1 MKKNILV
8 VDDDPQVRESLRKVL
23 QAEGYEVML
32 AANGQEGLEQFD
44 SQHIDLLLLDLNL
57 PAKSGWDLF
66 ERFSSTNPLLPIII
80 ITGRHNQYNL
90 AAAAGVGAL
99 MEKPL
104 DVPLLFQTI
113 AALLVE
119 PAEARLKRL
128 VGLNNDVRYA
138 PRRRTASTACPDAD
152 PEVTHKT
159 PEKLPHVRCCSGW
172 GINE

>member
-1 MKKNILV
+1 MKKNVLI
-8 VDDDPQVRESLRKVL
+8 VDDDAPIRESLRKVL

-32 AANGQEGLEQFD
+32 AADGQEGLEQFD

-104 DVPLLFQTI
+104 DVPLMLQTI

-119 PAEARLKRL
+119 PPEARLKRL
-128 VGLNNDVRYA
+128 VGLNSDVRYA
-138 PRRRTASTACPDAD
+138 PPRRTASTTCPDQDSEA
-152 PEVTHKT
+152 THDA
-159 PEKLPHVRCCSGW
+159 PEKPFNVRC
-172 GINE
+172 I